1 MTFAAAIFLLAVGAI
16 LRYAT
21 NLHVEG
27 VNVDTV
33 GLILMIA
40 GAIGLL
46 IAFFQEAVW
55 SRNRRRDAVVAE
67 REVVVPPQEV
77 RDPRQ
82 PPRY

>member
-55 SRNRRRDAVVAE
+55 SRNRRRDVVAE

>member
-27 VNVDTV
+27 VNVDTI

-40 GAIGLL
+40 GAVGLV
-46 IAFFQEAVW
+46 IAFLQEAVW
-55 SRNRRRDAVVAE
+55 SRNRRRAVVAE

>member
-46 IAFFQEAVW
+46 IAFLQEAIW
-55 SRNRRRDAVVAE
+55 SRNRRRDVVAE